1 MLTNAYQYVTNN
13 FNKQIFLF
21 GCQYYNDTV
30 GMEHS
35 HIRVKKSYAATSR
48 RRDTCLL
55 EMHQLSATTM
65 RSSTLFRHLQ
75 TTEAAEEEE
84 EEEEEEAD
92 DVLDI
97 RRGEKRGRDGD
108 GDDDLNIFSSISR
121 KKSRVIFAEKKEEW
135 VIDPKDTNC
144 GIHPWLTSS
153 VVTKLLVNHVDVEL
167 VSRMLTP
174 CSSRLQLDYVQGITC
189 LPSKSS
195 GMNAFT
201 VYATR

>member
-1 MLTNAYQYVTNN
+1 
-13 FNKQIFLF
+13 
-21 GCQYYNDTV
+21 
-30 GMEHS
+30 MEHS

-65 RSSTLFRHLQ
+65 RSSTLFKHLQ

-84 EEEEEEAD
+84 EEDE
-92 DVLDI
+92 DVLHI
-97 RRGEKRGRDGD
+97 RSGEKRSRDGD
-108 GDDDLNIFSSISR
+108 GDEDLNTFSSISR
-121 KKSRVIFAEKKEEW
+121 KKSRIIFEEKKEEW
-135 VIDPKDTNC
+135 VIHPNDTNC
-144 GIHPWLTSS
+144 GIHPWLTSA
-153 VVTKLLVNHVDVEL
+153 VVSKLLLNHVDMDL

-174 CSSRLQLDYVQGITC
+174 CSSGLQLDYVQGITC
-189 LPSKSS
+189 QPSKSS